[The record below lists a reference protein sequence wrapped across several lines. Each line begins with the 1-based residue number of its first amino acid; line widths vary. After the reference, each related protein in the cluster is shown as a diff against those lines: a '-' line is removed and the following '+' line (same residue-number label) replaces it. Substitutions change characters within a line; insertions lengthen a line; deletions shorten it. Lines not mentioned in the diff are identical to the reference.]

1 MDDIS
6 GGSIQTMSDINEQ
19 EEVSKLLNADTR
31 FVEMEEVE
39 KAAKD
44 YMLKQKTE
52 FLVRESTNN
61 NTLLKELKDEIINEE
76 DEYSNNVKINE
87 SSDLMSKM
95 LSNFNQM
102 QKNSGNANPLLQAQM
117 MNEMR
122 YRRLY
127 EEERSRN
134 ETLEIKMTSLIEKIE
149 RHTENNMKIKARFS
163 KDIENMMREIH
174 RLENENEEL
183 KILQNQTNPETQI
196 QIYNLK
202 RNLMQ
207 LEEQN
212 NFYKNEV
219 EKLNQEL
226 IHERTFKEGNN
237 EKTNE
242 LGFKLEQAQNELNR
256 KTQEAESYK
265 SILDQM
271 KIDFNQ
277 QKNDFELHSHKLQ
290 LNNEHLHSKCDQLER
305 EVSGLKEM
313 LDYEKRSKM
322 MNEQKF
328 YERENDYNRNNFSQ
342 RQESS
347 YGRSN
352 INN

>member
-196 QIYNLK
+196 QK
-202 RNLMQ
+202 T
-207 LEEQN
+207 LE
-212 NFYKNEV
+212 
-219 EKLNQEL
+219 
-226 IHERTFKEGNN
+226 
-237 EKTNE
+237 
-242 LGFKLEQAQNELNR
+242 
-256 KTQEAESYK
+256 
-265 SILDQM
+265 
-271 KIDFNQ
+271 
-277 QKNDFELHSHKLQ
+277 
-290 LNNEHLHSKCDQLER
+290 
-305 EVSGLKEM
+305 
-313 LDYEKRSKM
+313 
-322 MNEQKF
+322 
-328 YERENDYNRNNFSQ
+328 
-342 RQESS
+342 
-347 YGRSN
+347 
-352 INN
+352 